1 VSTYYDGPGS
11 HFAGEPEDRIGDS
24 EFLFLS
30 ATELDEWLA
39 ACEAANLD
47 FDAWVDHG
55 GEA

>member
-1 VSTYYDGPGS
+1 MSTYYDGPGS